1 MVDVSVADQM
11 LPKLLQQAAPSF
23 SLGSCSFVVEKYK
36 ESTARV
42 VIWRQLGVIRSYTM
56 ESSYCGC
63 DQGPYKVTLMA
74 LTQQGSLWNLP
85 AYRGLFSRFVS
96 HVLKRQVLGA
106 MCCGMQKSWV
116 YLALICIQIIP
127 LKCKTYCL
135 VILLDI
141 GAKCSTTVCSVVQIT
156 VMLITVW
163 SEMI

>member
-1 MVDVSVADQM
+1 VADQM

-106 MCCGMQKSWV
+106 MCCGMQKS
-116 YLALICIQIIP
+116 
-127 LKCKTYCL
+127 
-135 VILLDI
+135 
-141 GAKCSTTVCSVVQIT
+141 
-156 VMLITVW
+156 
-163 SEMI
+163 